1 MLHEDDRAKLLQDCR
16 AEVERLKVQYDWRLL
31 SPEDWARRVFERVI
45 AGSLAGLRPV
55 AMHVYSQALHAACSG
70 AEGGRRQNH
79 GYEELFRYLYAMA
92 HRRHRDIAEDATQ
105 RAIEQVFALFSR
117 CRAPGTFLAFGLQQL
132 QSSISTIRRQERRFG
147 AEQALG
153 TIERRTELA
162 EAPDQRQADLAA
174 SIISD
179 ELRTRFEQLSVE
191 FLREHPRAAQ
201 QLDALRLKY
210 IDGLDEQ
217 AISRLLGKPTSSV
230 YVLRSRAIEKLR
242 EDPSWRA
249 LAVEFGILPEV

>member
-16 AEVERLKVQYDWRLL
+16 AEVERLKVQHNWRLL

-70 AEGGRRQNH
+70 AEGAQRQNH

-105 RAIEQVFALFSR
+105 RAIEQAFALFKR
-117 CRAPGTFLAFGLQQL
+117 CRTPGTFLAFALQQL

-147 AEQALG
+147 TEQLFGLG
-153 TIERRTELA
+153 AKRIEHERNLDGMTGTQ
-162 EAPDQRQADLAA
+162 APV
-174 SIISD
+174 
-179 ELRTRFEQLSVE
+179 ELRRA
-191 FLREHPRAAQ
+191 PR
-201 QLDALRLKY
+201 
-210 IDGLDEQ
+210 
-217 AISRLLGKPTSSV
+217 
-230 YVLRSRAIEKLR
+230 KLVH
-242 EDPSWRA
+242 EGPC
-249 LAVEFGILPEV
+249 LAMS